1 MIDVVNHPSHYE
13 TGKFECIDVMEE
25 ALGGSI
31 VESFCIANAFKYL
44 YRSQRKNGDE
54 DIFKAQWYLN
64 KWAELRTTDNGMKN
78 ETDIEILEEEY
89 QQLSK
94 KQTQKNLLLK

>member
-1 MIDVVNHPSHYE
+1 MIKDIVNHPSHYE

-25 ALGGSI
+25 ALGRSV

-64 KWAELRTTDNGMKN
+64 KWAELRTANDDVK
-78 ETDIEILEEEY
+78 IEMSLESIEKEL
-89 QQLSK
+89 QHLAIK
-94 KQTQKNLLLK
+94 